1 MAFERTSKIGHY
13 QWLSTDTPT
22 TAGIEQGSIGY
33 ETDTKKWYRFN
44 GTAWVADDSVETSV
58 VIANGATTSGA
69 FNKGHANIIGLV
81 MPAAFT
87 GATISFM
94 VSTTLAGTYQVL
106 RDVNDVVVSV
116 PVTQGTSKTLN
127 GDTMTALAPWQFIKI
142 VSSGAEG
149 GDRTIGIRAVRL

>member
-1 MAFERTSKIGHY
+1 MAFARTADIGHY

-22 TAGIEQGSIGY
+22 TAGIKAGSIGY

-44 GTAWVADDSVETSV
+44 GIAWVADDSVETSV

-69 FNKGHANIIGLV
+69 FHKGHANCIGLE

-87 GATISFM
+87 GATIRFT
-94 VSTTLAGTYQVL
+94 VARTLAGTYQAL
-106 RDVNDVVVSV
+106 RDVNDVLVSV
-116 PVTQGTSKTLN
+116 PVTVSTSKTLN
-127 GDTMTALAPWQFIKI
+127 GDVMTALAPWQFIKI

-149 GDRTIGIRAVRL
+149 GERTIQIRAVRL